1 MNFWVLSKL
10 ILLHPLSEHAANNL
24 LRLWYCQQVISECLI
39 NDIIGAQHVEENLA
53 KPFPKQAGFCLTFEN
68 RYVKIS
74 ATSATEHNDVA
85 LAGVVQLV
93 ERLLA
98 KEKVVSSSLIARSS
112 RLIAEVISLIFRRRG
127 QVVRQESAKLSSWV
141 QFPSSPLFI
150 I

>member
-1 MNFWVLSKL
+1 M
-10 ILLHPLSEHAANNL
+10 
-24 LRLWYCQQVISECLI
+24 
-39 NDIIGAQHVEENLA
+39 
-53 KPFPKQAGFCLTFEN
+53 TFEN